1 MERVSNFKELWF
13 SIIFKTP
20 KKCIL
25 IITLILLAIGY
36 AMDFLTRNFGFL
48 ERPLSFYPG
57 FMDFLGTFFA
67 GVTYLFTMII
77 GVFIYGDINYL
88 IHDKNCGPMNKFLNV
103 FVRFVNYLLSY
114 ILPLIII
121 VSLIS
126 SSANSMSNEGTNNC
140 PGDLGIQLDSNITN
154 FIFLIFTILLIAT
167 YVVFSHLKCQELGT
181 FSQATSFLFTFF
193 VLFGIIIGNLILVY
207 FTIQNYTNY
216 LTDLYNAEEQWGYW
230 VLFGISILIYI
241 IQTFRGVNSKNLIEN
256 LFDKLLKGVFTVCS
270 NSKDVLFNIGEVRD
284 KQRAKEFGYD
294 NEKDFK
300 DYRKKQ
306 VRGDKGSVFGISPSK
321 FGKTMFY
328 GLKPDE
334 RDIKMKN
341 KSARNVARVKKE
353 MGRNKLIPQF
363 IKNLK
368 SLPEKNKQF
377 KIPPEEKIGQLN
389 KI

>member
-1 MERVSNFKELWF
+1 MNPLLIILICGIVVSAFGISLKKILYKQQSKVCPKLASIDKTAKTKFEFLMERIINFKELWF
-13 SIIFKTP
+13 SIIFKSP
-20 KKCIL
+20 KKWIL
-25 IITLILLAIGY
+25 IITLILLAIGHG
-36 AMDFLTRNFGFL
+36 MDFLIRIFSFL
-48 ERPLSFYPG
+48 EQPLSFYPG

-88 IHDKNCGPMNKFLNV
+88 IHDKNCGPMDKFLNV

-126 SSANSMSNEGTNNC
+126 STANSMSNEGTNNC

-207 FTIQNYTNY
+207 FTIQNYTKY
-216 LTDLYNAEEQWGYW
+216 LTDLYNAEEKWGYW

-256 LFDKLLKGVFTVCS
+256 LFDRLLNGVFTRCS
-270 NSKDVLFNIGEVRD
+270 NSKDVLFNIGEFRD
-284 KQRAKEFGYD
+284 KERAKEFGYD
-294 NEKDFK
+294 DAKDFK
-300 DYRKKQ
+300 EFRKKEIK
-306 VRGDKGSVFGISPSK
+306 GDNVFGISPSK
-321 FGKTMFY
+321 FRKTMFY
-328 GLKPDE
+328 GLKKP
-334 RDIKMKN
+334 DIKD
-341 KSARNVARVKKE
+341 
-353 MGRNKLIPQF
+353 
-363 IKNLK
+363 IK
-368 SLPEKNKQF
+368 
-377 KIPPEEKIGQLN
+377 
-389 KI
+389 